1 MRVRNSNDTLSVHA
15 IAGTHV
21 VLLGF
26 GAKGYDKQSKP
37 ESDSRLSNMLS
48 ELTLDNTD
56 TATST
61 TTPSISR
68 ITRSSTS
75 SSSIKV
81 KNTSRAMFV
90 GFAIDRQDCSTKEVV
105 TLNKD
110 NQPIQKFHFGDY
122 SALPGKQYQ
131 YTVRKMIK
139 DQSNS
144 SSSQKFVAYGSPVF
158 VRIKMEDPA
167 TGKHGIYFNRGVAGS
182 AAYNDKFGSEA
193 KYHLVHKFGTPLQRR
208 IINPRMITDPVKSK
222 EALSWLSRG
231 LEEALVN
238 FISQASGKDFQLLA
252 TVYEFTHPETVQAFA
267 DAVERGVEVK
277 IIRHCKGTYHTR
289 VKRNEICKDDSGK
302 ILKDWIP
309 DGTTDSAKK
318 AIDAVGFTSLDDA
331 HKWQHDTFIERH
343 HTAGIMHNKFIILIK
358 DGKPMQVW
366 TGSTNPTD
374 GGIYGQSNVGHIVR
388 DQNVAEQFT
397 QYWHNLSHDPSG
409 RKRRTSSSD
418 NDKASNE
425 PMDELN
431 EHQQPD
437 LEGKVKSQSVTVIFS
452 PRTTTNMLTWY
463 ADRMGEATESVHY
476 TAAFGISQPIAQVLS
491 QGNNM
496 TKKTDKD
503 GLRRSPRIARRDNGN
518 DTSVS
523 PSLLR
528 YVLLD
533 NKPSEQSSEKKA
545 ASAEKNG
552 KEYLDY
558 YDIKDIKQNRI
569 AFGALLPPPTNHE
582 DKSTVDTNSTRGG
595 ECLTGLTSFVDYIHT
610 KYMIL
615 DALTD
620 NPLVVTGSANFSMA
634 STDKNDEN
642 MLIIQG
648 DTSVADIYLT
658 EFYRLFDHFK
668 ARDEYNAF
676 IAEQRSKGGKIDRVW
691 GDIVTDESWLIP
703 YFDPE
708 SQLYKERLLLR

>member
-1 MRVRNSNDTLSVHA
+1 MRVRNSNDQLSVHA

-26 GAKGYDKQSKP
+26 DVKDYDKQSKP

-48 ELTLDNTD
+48 EMTLDNSD
-56 TATST
+56 TTTST
-61 TTPSISR
+61 TTPSTSR

-75 SSSIKV
+75 SSSSKV
-81 KNTSRAMFV
+81 KNTSRAIFV
-90 GFAIDRQDCSTKEVV
+90 GFAIDRLDCSTKEVV
-105 TLNKD
+105 SLNVD
-110 NQPIQKFHFGDY
+110 NKPIQRFHHGDY
-122 SALPGKQYQ
+122 TALPGKQYK

-139 DQSNS
+139 NQSS
-144 SSSQKFVAYGSPVF
+144 TSFVSCSEVE
-158 VRIKMEDPA
+158 VLIITEDPA

-193 KYHLVHKFGTPLQRR
+193 KYHLVHKFGTPLQRK

-231 LEEALVN
+231 LEEALID

-267 DAVERGVEVK
+267 DAVERGVGVK

-318 AIDAVGFTSLDDA
+318 AIDSVGFASLDDA

-358 DGKPMQVW
+358 DGKPLQVW

-388 DQNVAEQFT
+388 NEDVAEQFT
-397 QYWHNLSHDPSG
+397 QYWHNLSRDPSG
-409 RKRRTSSSD
+409 RKRRSSSSN
-418 NDKASNE
+418 NDEASNE

-431 EHQQPD
+431 ERQQSD
-437 LEGKVKSQSVTVIFS
+437 LEGKVKSQSVTVIFC
-452 PRTTTNMLTWY
+452 PRTTTNMLQWY

-476 TAAFGISQPIAQVLS
+476 TAAFGISQPIAQVLGQCHS
-491 QGNNM
+491 
-496 TKKTDKD
+496 TKKSDAD
-503 GLRRSPRIARRDNGN
+503 GLRRSPRIARHGNNGK
-518 DTSVS
+518 DTSSVS

-533 NKPSEQSSEKKA
+533 NKPSEQSSKKKA

-582 DKSTVDTNSTRGG
+582 DNSTADNHGG
-595 ECLTGLTSFVDYIHT
+595 ECLTGLTTFVDYIHT

-648 DTSVADIYLT
+648 DTSVADVYLT

-668 ARDEYNAF
+668 ARDEYNEFVANKK
-676 IAEQRSKGGKIDRVW
+676 STGSNVVDRTW
-691 GDIVTDESWLIP
+691 GDVVNDESWLIP

>member
-26 GAKGYDKQSKP
+26 DVKDYDKKSP
-37 ESDSRLSNMLS
+37 EDMLS
-48 ELTLDNTD
+48 ALTLDNTN
-56 TATST
+56 
-61 TTPSISR
+61 TP
-68 ITRSSTS
+68 TRS
-75 SSSIKV
+75 
-81 KNTSRAMFV
+81 MFV
-90 GFAIDRQDCSTKEVV
+90 GFAINRQDCSTKESVSFNV
-105 TLNKD
+105 
-110 NQPIQKFHFGDY
+110 IQKFHYGDY
-122 SALPGKQYQ
+122 TVLPGKRYE
-131 YTVRKMIK
+131 YTIRKMIK
-139 DQSNS
+139 GQSNS
-144 SSSQKFVAYGSPVF
+144 SISGSSIQVL
-158 VRIKMEDPA
+158 ITTEDP
-167 TGKHGIYFNRGVAGS
+167 TQGTHGIYFNRGVAGS
-182 AAYNDKFGSEA
+182 AAYNAKFGSEA
-193 KYHLVHKFGTPLQRR
+193 KYHLVHKFGTPLQRK

-238 FISQASGKDFQLLA
+238 FISQSKGKDFQLLA

-267 DAVERGVEVK
+267 DAVERGVGVK

-302 ILKDWIP
+302 ILKDWVP

-318 AIDAVGFTSLDDA
+318 AIDTVGFASLDDA
-331 HKWQHDTFIERH
+331 HKWQHDTFIERL

-358 DGKPMQVW
+358 NGKPLQVW

-388 DQNVAEQFT
+388 DENVAEQFT

-409 RKRRTSSSD
+409 RKRHSSSSD
-418 NDKASNE
+418 NDEASNE
-425 PMDELN
+425 PMDVLN
-431 EHQQPD
+431 EQQQPD
-437 LEGKVKSQSVTVIFS
+437 LEGKVKSQSVTVIFC
-452 PRTTTNMLTWY
+452 PRTTTNMLQWY

-476 TAAFGISQPIAQVLS
+476 TAAFGISQPIAQVLR
-491 QGNNM
+491 QGNS
-496 TKKTDKD
+496 TKKSNED
-503 GLRRSPRIARRDNGN
+503 GLRRSPRIARCGNGN
-518 DTSVS
+518 DASSVS

-533 NKPSEQSSEKKA
+533 NKPSEQSSAKKA

-582 DKSTVDTNSTRGG
+582 NNSTADTNGG

-610 KYMIL
+610 KYMVL

-648 DTSVADIYLT
+648 DTSVADDYLT

-668 ARDEYNAF
+668 ARDEYNEFVAKQKS
-676 IAEQRSKGGKIDRVW
+676 AVSNVVGRSW
-691 GDIVTDESWLIP
+691 GDVVDDESWLLP

>member
-26 GAKGYDKQSKP
+26 DVKDYDKKSP
-37 ESDSRLSNMLS
+37 EDILSA
-48 ELTLDNTD
+48 LTLDNIN
-56 TATST
+56 AS
-61 TTPSISR
+61 
-68 ITRSSTS
+68 TRS
-75 SSSIKV
+75 
-81 KNTSRAMFV
+81 MFV
-90 GFAIDRQDCSTKEVV
+90 GFAIDRQDCSTKESVSFNV
-105 TLNKD
+105 T
-110 NQPIQKFHFGDY
+110 QKFHYGDY
-122 SALPGKQYQ
+122 STLPGKQYE
-131 YTVRKMIK
+131 YTVRKKMIK
-139 DQSNS
+139 DKN
-144 SSSQKFVAYGSPVF
+144 VAYGSPVE
-158 VRIKMEDPA
+158 VCITTEDPA

-193 KYHLVHKFGTPLQRR
+193 KYHLVHKFGTPLQRK

-238 FISQASGKDFQLLA
+238 FISQASGKGFQLLA

-267 DAVERGVEVK
+267 DAVERGVDVK

-318 AIDAVGFTSLDDA
+318 AINTVGFASLDDA

-358 DGKPMQVW
+358 DGKPLQVW

-388 DQNVAEQFT
+388 DENVAKQFT

-409 RKRRTSSSD
+409 RKRHSSSSD
-418 NDKASNE
+418 NDEASNE

-437 LEGKVKSQSVTVIFS
+437 LEGKVKSQSITVIFS
-452 PRTTTNMLTWY
+452 PRTTTNMLQWY

-476 TAAFGISQPIAQVLS
+476 TAAFGISQPIAQVLR
-491 QGNNM
+491 QGNSM
-496 TKKTDKD
+496 TKKSDED
-503 GLRRSPRIARRDNGN
+503 GLRRSPRIARRGNGN
-518 DTSVS
+518 DTSSVS

-533 NKPSEQSSEKKA
+533 NKPSEQSSEKKV

-569 AFGALLPPPTNHE
+569 AFGALLPSPTNHE
-582 DKSTVDTNSTRGG
+582 NNSTADNHGG
-595 ECLTGLTSFVDYIHT
+595 ECLTGLTMFVDYIHT

-648 DTSVADIYLT
+648 DTSVADVYLT

-676 IAEQRSKGGKIDRVW
+676 VAEQKSKGSNVVGRSW
-691 GDIVTDESWLIP
+691 GDVVDDESWLLP